1 MLSKICPIPSYTSEQ
16 KSYRRS
22 ELTVYGY
29 ISRPSSRVYRVK
41 QFCDFLIPL
50 DDKVF
55 LNSILELKHLKLQNV
70 FFLGSIFVYLNILD

>member
-1 MLSKICPIPSYTSEQ
+1 MLSKICPSPSYTSEQ

-29 ISRPSSRVYRVK
+29 SRVYRVK
-41 QFCDFLIPL
+41 QFCDFLFPL